1 MGYSESTYYFFG
13 ARLTDEQHEIACEQ
27 DYGNGVE
34 CVLLG
39 DCSGGGD
46 VERFLAICIHDLTIN
61 DKALDLGAMP
71 PVPLPALRTLLRT
84 LDGLGVTDYPRWWLG
99 VNGG

>member
-39 DCSGGGD
+39 DCSGGD
-46 VERFLAICIHDLTIN
+46 VTRFLAASIHDVTIE
-61 DKALDLGAMP
+61 DAPLALDAMP
-71 PVPLPALRTLLRT
+71 VVPLPKLRTLLIA
-84 LDGLGVTDYPRWWLG
+84 LEDLGVKEEPRWWLG
-99 VNGG
+99 VSGG